1 MSFEDE
7 RIVKMTFDNKA
18 FQKNIESTIRA
29 LERLDK
35 SMKLEDV
42 SPKAFD
48 NFVDGVEESD
58 RAMESF
64 GESVDGVKAKFSA
77 LQIVGFTVLSE
88 LTRFAISSG
97 NKIYDSTLGQIKSGG
112 LTRALNIEAAKF
124 QIAGLG
130 HTWEEVAE
138 DIDYAVKDTA
148 YGLDSAA
155 KASSQLLASQIK
167 AGDQMKVSLRGISGL
182 AAVTNSSYD
191 DIADIFTTV
200 AGNGRLMGDQLNRI
214 SYRGINADQTLMDY
228 FNNVKGITI
237 KTEAEIRDMV
247 SKGKVSFMD
256 FAAAMDYAF
265 GEHAK
270 DANKTFTGAISNMK
284 AALSRIGEKFFTPWN
299 EFERRMALSV
309 IPVINRVKDS
319 LSAVMPVI
327 EVILDRTA
335 SWTEK
340 LTGNYNFQKS
350 ILNVVI
356 GIWGWIQ
363 NIIGAFDELG
373 FHLPTVENLADFL
386 EKITSVLVLNAEE
399 GRKVRDVVKL
409 IVKSLSIFVT
419 ILQAIWFALQPI
431 FKPILS
437 FLENVNIGNTG
448 VINGT
453 ADIIDKINYIIKV
466 IGILMH
472 IGIEKA
478 IRVVIVAIKAL
489 VIAIKAIS
497 GIIGLVGLGISKLIG
512 AIRIFVE
519 GVRAYGS
526 KIFDV
531 IKSIGEGFEKFYN
544 LVREILINITTGM
557 SGFLDSAKTKTSELW
572 DVINNLV
579 GTKKLT
585 IDLGFSAKGSS
596 PNLKSFIPKDAAS
609 KINNTTD
616 AVDRY
621 NDSVDNTT
629 HGGAAALQGYGG
641 SGKMA
646 DFGLGDIL
654 KVRAGLRDL
663 GDTSRDVADQI
674 ERNSD
679 RSATAMHDMAERTQ
693 DAWKQFLGGG
703 KKISGDDAGGM
714 ISGIMGFASGAS
726 GSINEDEEDDI
737 DKKKDAIKEK
747 GASIFDNLI
756 SGLNSAKNKL
766 ILAKD
771 AISEHL
777 SNFYA
782 VVTDIIIAGSAIV
795 TVAITAVA
803 WKIFSA
809 IMSTITMIPQLIG
822 ALSDAAKGFKYAGM
836 ADMFKSLALVIL
848 AIGGIMIAIAIV
860 SKLVDVDTFKQFV
873 KIVIALIAAI
883 SFLLIGIAAIQ
894 RLTALMEILKSISDY
909 KNLFQKTL
917 GVTNNLRNLFIALAV
932 LLGTV
937 LGSILVLRKIAEK
950 DGGYAEIYK
959 AALFIAGLMAG
970 ITILMIVVSKQLNG
984 LGTITSTIQL
994 NLKGITRQT
1003 SDKIGGL
1010 LYFVE
1015 AIIPLMVVLI
1025 GAMYMVSKVDDMG
1038 KMVAAFGIVMGSLVV
1053 GLGAIMAI
1061 MVYIRERLSKDSLQ
1075 SNQVLGSLKAAVKE
1089 IRVLVD
1095 SVSLFMFTI
1104 AASAAIL
1111 SMIPVSKQEFVFKM
1125 LITQLVAMT
1134 AMIGAVSLLIGLVSK
1149 KLNSMDPAKVASF
1162 AASLTAIGQV
1172 FAAIGG
1178 SMTAMMLSMAA
1189 AMAIVSLIPSN
1200 KLVGSVAALVI
1211 MFSVV
1216 TIAIVAIIKAS
1227 KSMSSVMSSGL
1238 NYAASSSKLF
1248 YKFGKELSVLLGS
1261 VSIMMLAITVS
1272 LGTLSEFDSSRL
1284 LNASLILG
1292 GMMTAMIL
1300 FINVLIRSIKSI
1312 GKQTSA
1318 LSGGQMQTVSQ
1329 EVSMLA
1335 GNTGTMMLQVCGAM
1349 ASLMLVITGAII
1361 MIGDMEPGELAIGLI
1376 GFSVAFGLMM
1386 GGILIFF
1393 NSVQKMANG
1402 IGGLSFNQDSFKFL
1416 YTMAG
1421 IIVVIA
1427 GSTAVLMGALA
1438 LLVVAMDGKD
1448 IRNNLIALA
1457 MLATTLSMLIAGIV
1471 VITEMVK
1478 NVPIGNVSPI
1488 AQLTV
1493 MLMGLAL
1500 MMSTASVAIIALAV
1514 AAKIMNGVDP
1524 KSVIA
1529 SIITFAAI
1537 VAVMGVSLA
1546 LIVTFADKIAMA
1558 APALAAI
1565 STTIYALSAGII
1577 AIAVA
1582 SLILGMV
1589 NWSNITENIWGVLGT
1604 IGALAVL
1611 ALAMAGAAAIASKA
1625 IAPLIVLAGALTIM
1639 AGVIL
1644 HSLTSLFDAY
1654 SQIIMSMDR
1663 MATLDWSKL
1672 YSSAVAFKNTMLV
1685 LTESVN
1691 VGTKNVIAAYLVGK
1705 GIAALASGLSVLETV
1720 HPQALIA
1727 GAEGIRA
1734 ACEALKGSLTVVSWI
1749 VTVIAFVGGILAPNL
1764 ILMTLAFL
1772 LIMELFPKF
1781 VSATDKAIAAI
1792 ATCIK
1797 NVEKNIVV
1805 IADSMKNL
1813 KNAISPDELVE
1824 LQDYVFLLAGLGT
1837 WMLIAGVTLAI
1848 GTASFLVGAVLL
1860 MPAIMMLKTSLDM
1873 MGGLIEAGAVEDFSK
1888 AMGTLSEV
1896 GAYMI
1901 FAGALLGIGVSIMLP
1916 TSAVL
1921 LGCVALLCLSLAQA
1935 KFLVAAIEP
1944 MLAACA
1950 GLMVLSVALLNVG
1963 LALIIPAAIIGLAC
1977 SFLIPAVLLLAATI
1991 GVIFLAAQMDIT
2003 TLLSGLAGISL
2014 VLAALFVIGLVALAI
2029 SPVLVLGLLGLTI
2042 ASVLF
2047 MATASMMLLGIASFT
2062 LALLGVWGAVL
2073 ILDRIDFSGMAEKL
2087 LQLGLFI
2094 VGIAAIGAVTVIA
2107 SIVLIV
2113 AGALLTIAAM
2123 LISVAII
2130 TLSVSVLIGAA
2141 LLLASAYVLGAA
2153 FDQLKTVFASIDWV
2167 TMISVDAVGMI
2178 IFSVLLG
2185 IAVAGLLGASIAML
2199 IAGALLCAGGI
2210 LIGIAFTSIKKA
2222 TEKNIDIK
2230 KFAGNMLTFMVAIA
2244 ILSAASLIM
2253 LPAAITMIV
2262 FGGLLMAAA
2271 TTIGAAVTSL
2281 ATTSELLQTT
2291 VEGFKNAGEMI
2302 CDGITEGI
2310 QEGANRVSNTVEEL
2324 AEGDVL
2330 GAFKAA
2336 LGINSPAEEFIHA
2349 AANCIAGIAEG
2360 LGMDRDEV
2368 YNQID
2373 SMGMGMLNTF
2383 GGFTDNFKSMGAN
2396 LGDSLMGGLGNSI
2409 KELMPDISSGFL
2421 GDMATM
2427 LGGANS
2433 MMYDMQIKAIE
2444 NQQQTNALL
2453 WGQNAWTEA
2462 QIAENQRLE
2471 EERKKLIKE
2480 RDAMAVQDYEKMI
2493 TDQMGNWGVGS
2504 TGGGTDIDYAALSG
2518 ETSDALSGVN
2528 TGKTASDASKIGGN
2542 VGTSVTNNTYN
2553 FTQNNF
2559 SPEPIDR
2566 TEIYTQTNNQLD
2578 TWYKWL
2584 RDNS

>member
-64 GESVDGVKAKFSA
+64 GGSIDGVKAKFSA

-97 NKIYDSTLGQIKSGG
+97 KKIYDSTLGQIKSGG

-155 KASSQLLASQIK
+155 KAASQLLASQIK

-214 SYRGINADQTLMDY
+214 SYRGINAAQTLMDY
-228 FNNVKGITI
+228 FNNVKGITV

-299 EFERRMALSV
+299 EFERRMALAV

-327 EVILDRTA
+327 EIILDRTA

-373 FHLPTVENLADFL
+373 FHLPTVETLADFL

-472 IGIEKA
+472 IGIEKS

-489 VIAIKAIS
+489 VIAIKAIG

-519 GVRAYGS
+519 GVRTYGS
-526 KIFDV
+526 KIFEV

-585 IDLGFSAKGSS
+585 IDLGFVAKGSA
-596 PNLKSFIPKDAAS
+596 PNLKSFIPRDTAS
-609 KINNTTD
+609 KINNATD
-616 AVDRY
+616 AANRY
-621 NDSVDNTT
+621 NDSVSDIGK
-629 HGGAAALQGYGG
+629 HSGAASIG
-641 SGKMA
+641 SGHIMDF
-646 DFGLGDIL
+646 DFGIDDLVKLNG
-654 KVRAGLRDL
+654 KMRDL
-663 GDTSRDVADQI
+663 GDTSRDVADQVENNTSRSTNAI
-674 ERNSD
+674 RN
-679 RSATAMHDMAERTQ
+679 MARDIGDILESGPSKKSSSSHTKKGSGGPF
-693 DAWKQFLGGG
+693 DIGGG
-703 KKISGDDAGGM
+703 GFKDD
-714 ISGIMGFASGAS
+714 
-726 GSINEDEEDDI
+726 EDESDSKRE
-737 DKKKDAIKEK
+737 KEMKEK

-756 SGLNSAKNKL
+756 SGLTSAKDKL
-766 ILAKD
+766 ILAKN

-777 SNFYA
+777 TNFYS
-782 VVTDIIIAGSAIV
+782 VISDIIIIGSTIL
-795 TVAITAVA
+795 TVAITAA
-803 WKIFSA
+803 TWKIFSSL
-809 IMSTITMIPQLIG
+809 MSMVTMIPQLIG
-822 ALSDAAKGFKYAGM
+822 ALSDAAKGFKYAGI
-836 ADMFKSLALVIL
+836 ADMLKSLALAIL
-848 AIGGIMIAIAIV
+848 AIGGLVLVIGIV
-860 SKLVDVDTFKQFV
+860 SRFADVDTFKQFT
-873 KIVIALIAAI
+873 KIVIALIAAVG
-883 SFLLIGIAAIQ
+883 FLLLGIAAIQ
-894 RLTALMEILKSISDY
+894 RFTAVMEILKSISDY
-909 KNLFQKTL
+909 KNLFQKTM
-917 GVTNNLRNLFIALAV
+917 GITNNLRNLFIALAV

-937 LGSILVLRKIAEK
+937 LGSILILRKIAEK

-959 AALFIAGLMAG
+959 GALFIAGLITG
-970 ITILMIVVSKQLNG
+970 ITVLMLIVTKQLNG
-984 LGTITSTIQL
+984 LGSIQSSMKVS
-994 NLKGITRQT
+994 LKGITRT
-1003 SDKIGGL
+1003 TTDKIGGL

-1015 AIIPLMVVLI
+1015 AVIPLMVVLL
-1025 GAMYMVSKVDDMG
+1025 GGMYMISKVDDMG
-1038 KMVAAFGIVMGSLVV
+1038 KMFAAFGLVMGTLVV
-1053 GLGAIMAI
+1053 GLGTITGM
-1061 MVYIRERLSKDSLQ
+1061 MVYIRERLSKDSLR
-1075 SNQVLGSLKAAVKE
+1075 SNQVLGTLKATIKE
-1089 IRVLVD
+1089 MRVLVD
-1095 SVSLFMFTI
+1095 SVSLFMFSMM
-1104 AASAAIL
+1104 ASAAVL
-1111 SMIPVSKQEFVFKM
+1111 SLIPVQKQDFVFKM
-1125 LITQLVAMT
+1125 LTEQLIAIAV
-1134 AMIGAVSLLIGLVSK
+1134 IGAGVALLVGFVSK
-1149 KLNSMDPAKVASF
+1149 KLNGMDYAKAVELEGTLMALSRIF
-1162 AASLTAIGQV
+1162 AT
-1172 FAAIGG
+1172 IGG
-1178 SMTAMMLSMAA
+1178 SISALMLSMAA
-1189 AMAIVSLIPSN
+1189 SMAIISLIPSK
-1200 KLVGSVAALVI
+1200 KLVSSGAALAGMMAIAMLVI
-1211 MFSVV
+1211 
-1216 TIAIVAIIKAS
+1216 TTIIKS
-1227 KSMSSVMSSGL
+1227 TKSLNSVMSSGG
-1238 NYAASSSKLF
+1238 AFAQSSSRMF
-1248 YKFGKELSVLLGS
+1248 NKFGAEVATLLSS
-1261 VSIMMLAITVS
+1261 VSIMTIVITGA
-1272 LGTLSEFDSSRL
+1272 LGTLSGFDSGKL
-1284 LNASLILG
+1284 LKASLVLG
-1292 GMMTAMIL
+1292 GMMTAMLMLIT
-1300 FINVLIRSIKSI
+1300 VLIRTIKLT
-1312 GKQTSA
+1312 GKQTASV
-1318 LSGGQMQTVSQ
+1318 SGGQMQSATEEITGFANNAGV
-1329 EVSMLA
+1329 ML
-1335 GNTGTMMLQVCGAM
+1335 LQICGAM
-1349 ASLMLVITGAII
+1349 SALTLVITGAII
-1361 MIGDMEPGELAIGLI
+1361 MLGDMEPGELAIGLI
-1376 GFSVAFGLMM
+1376 GFTIAFALLMT
-1386 GGILIFF
+1386 GIMVFF
-1393 NSVQKMANG
+1393 NKVEKLSNG
-1402 IGGLSFNQDSFKFL
+1402 IGGLTMSADAFKML

-1421 IIVVIA
+1421 IMSVMA
-1427 GSTAVLMGALA
+1427 GSIVAILGATA
-1438 LLVVAMDGKD
+1438 LLMVAISDVD
-1448 IRNNLIALA
+1448 PASVAIAA
-1457 MLATTLSMLIAGIV
+1457 FSLATILAFAIFATILLTDAINSIPKV
-1471 VITEMVK
+1471 DVT
-1478 NVPIGNVSPI
+1478 PI
-1488 AQLTV
+1488 AQLSV
-1493 MLMGLAL
+1493 MLMGVSL
-1500 MMSTASVAIIALAV
+1500 MMSASSTSVIALAA
-1514 AAKIMNGVDP
+1514 AAKIMNGVDW
-1524 KSVIA
+1524 KA
-1529 SIITFAAI
+1529 MGAAI
-1537 VAVMGVSLA
+1537 LAFASLTIMMGIGLA
-1546 LIVTFADKIAMA
+1546 IMVKNADKINTA
-1558 APALAAI
+1558 APAITSITGVIL
-1565 STTIYALSAGII
+1565 ALSAAIM

-1582 SLILGMV
+1582 AAILTMVDWSNVNNNILGV
-1589 NWSNITENIWGVLGT
+1589 VGT

-1611 ALAMAGAAAIASKA
+1611 AIAIAGAAAIASKA
-1625 IAPLIVLAGALTIM
+1625 VIPLAILAGAITVL

-1644 HSLTSLFDAY
+1644 VSLTTLFESYSEIIKSL
-1654 SQIIMSMDR
+1654 DR
-1663 MATLDWSKL
+1663 MAIMDWSKL
-1672 YSSAVAFKNTMLV
+1672 QSSAIAFKNVITI
-1685 LTESVN
+1685 LTDSIGI
-1691 VGTKNVIAAYLVGK
+1691 GTKNVLAAYLVGK

-1720 HPQALIA
+1720 HPQAIIA
-1727 GAEGIRA
+1727 GAEGIKA
-1734 ACEALKGSLTVVSWI
+1734 ACEAIVDSLDVVAWLAI
-1749 VTVIAFVGGILAPNL
+1749 TIAFIGGLLAPNI
-1764 ILMTLAFL
+1764 ILMSVAIL
-1772 LIMELFPKF
+1772 LVMQMFPKF
-1781 VSATDKAIAAI
+1781 VSATDNAIAAI

-1797 NVEKNIVV
+1797 NVEKNIEIIV
-1805 IADSMKNL
+1805 DSMKNL
-1813 KNAISPDELVE
+1813 KNVLSTDELVE
-1824 LQDYVFLLAGLGT
+1824 LQDYVFLLAGLGV
-1837 WMLIAGVTLAI
+1837 WMLIAGVALAV

-1873 MGGLIEAGAVEDFSK
+1873 MNGLIEAGILVNGVD
-1888 AMGTLSEV
+1888 AMGLLIDVGFMMILS
-1896 GAYMI
+1896 GI
-1901 FAGALLGIGVSIMLP
+1901 ALSIGVSIMLP
-1916 TSAVL
+1916 TAAVL
-1921 LGCVALLCLSLAQA
+1921 LGCVALLCLALAQA
-1935 KFLVAAIEP
+1935 PFLVSAIEP
-1944 MLAACA
+1944 MVAACGGLELLA
-1950 GLMVLSVALLNVG
+1950 IVLTATGLMLL
-1963 LALIIPAAIIGLAC
+1963 LPAAIIGLAC
-1977 SFLIPAVLLLAATI
+1977 SFLMPAVLLLAATI
-1991 GVIFLAAQMDIT
+1991 GVIFLASRMDFATILTGLGGIT
-2003 TLLSGLAGISL
+2003 MILIGLLGIGVIAMMVSPILILGLA
-2014 VLAALFVIGLVALAI
+2014 
-2029 SPVLVLGLLGLTI
+2029 GLTI
-2042 ASVLF
+2042 ASILF
-2047 MATASMMLLGIASFT
+2047 MVTASMMLLGMASFT
-2062 LALLGVWGAVL
+2062 LALLAVWGAVA
-2073 ILDRIDFSGMAEKL
+2073 ILGQIDFDGVGEKL
-2087 LQLGLFI
+2087 LALGKFMAGVAVIGLIAI
-2094 VGIAAIGAVTVIA
+2094 VASVI
-2107 SIVLIV
+2107 LIV
-2113 AGALLTIAAM
+2113 AGALLTVAAV

-2130 TLSVSVLIGAA
+2130 TLSVTVLIGAA

-2153 FDQLKTVFASIDWV
+2153 FDQLNTVFSSIEWG
-2167 TMISVDAVGMI
+2167 TMLVDAILMI
-2178 IFSVLLG
+2178 VFAALLG
-2185 IAVAGLLGASIAML
+2185 IAAIGLLGASIGL
-2199 IAGALLCAGGI
+2199 VIAGALLSVGG
-2210 LIGIAFTSIKKA
+2210 LLLGAAFTSIKTA
-2222 TEKNIDIK
+2222 TEKKINIK
-2230 KFAGNMLTFMVAIA
+2230 TLAGNMMTFMVAIA
-2244 ILSAASLIM
+2244 ILSAASVLM

-2310 QEGANRVSNTVEEL
+2310 EEGANRVSDTVEAL

-2330 GAFKAA
+2330 GAFKSA

-2383 GGFTDNFKSMGAN
+2383 GGFTDNFKNMGAN
-2396 LGDSLMGGLGNSI
+2396 LGDSIMGGFADSI
-2409 KELMPDISSGFL
+2409 KSLMPDISSGFL
-2421 GDMATM
+2421 GDISTM

-2433 MMYDMQIKAIE
+2433 KMYDMQIKALE
-2444 NQQQTNALL
+2444 NEIQVAGLSNNYATEQDKINAIK
-2453 WGQNAWTEA
+2453 E
-2462 QIAENQRLE
+2462 LE
-2471 EERKKLIKE
+2471 DERKKLIKE
-2480 RDAMAVQDYEKMI
+2480 RDEMAVQDYEKMI

-2504 TGGGTDIDYAALSG
+2504 SGGGTDIDYAALSG

-2528 TGKTASDASKIGGN
+2528 TGKAASDASKIGGN